1 MELLPFDE
9 YVRSLPRRRMAAGVL
24 LRDDA
29 GRVLLV
35 EPSYKRSWDIP
46 GGVVEAGE
54 SPWDAAIREVRE
66 EIGLDRRLGR
76 LLVIDNLSASGR
88 MPEGLM
94 FVWDGGPVTETEVG
108 TLTFTGPEIVSAS
121 LHTPEQVAAKVP
133 PSLAARLDAAA
144 HAADTGIL
152 ALCQDGRRTTA

>member
-35 EPSYKRSWDIP
+35 EPSYKRFWDIP

-54 SPWDAAIREVRE
+54 PPWDAAAREVRE
-66 EIGLDRRLGR
+66 EIGLDRRPGP
-76 LLVIDNLSASGR
+76 LLVIDNLSATDR
-88 MPEGLM
+88 MPDGLM
-94 FVWDGGPVTETEVG
+94 FVWDGGPITASEVD
-108 TLTFTGPEIVSAS
+108 TLTLTDPEIVSAS
-121 LHTPEQVAAKVP
+121 LHTPEQAAAKVP
-133 PSLAARLDAAA
+133 SSLAARLDSAV
-144 HAADTGIL
+144 HAADTGTL
-152 ALCQDGRRTTA
+152 ALCQDGHRTTA